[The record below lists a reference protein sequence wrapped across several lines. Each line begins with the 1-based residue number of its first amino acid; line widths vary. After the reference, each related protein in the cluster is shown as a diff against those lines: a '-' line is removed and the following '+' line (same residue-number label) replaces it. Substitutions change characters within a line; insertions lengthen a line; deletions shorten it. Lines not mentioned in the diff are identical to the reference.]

1 MLSLVAWPGINCL
14 LSPVG
19 STSGAMSVRLLRV
32 LRNLELDLISVREQ
46 NELFRLLGLVWQR
59 SIHLLL
65 VPALE
70 IFAFVARV
78 GLWRDV

>member
-1 MLSLVAWPGINCL
+1 MDVIGKCLRSHPFSAGDRDPFCWLAMLSLVAWPGINCL

-46 NELFRLLGLVWQR
+46 NELFRLLGLVW
-59 SIHLLL
+59 
-65 VPALE
+65 
-70 IFAFVARV
+70 
-78 GLWRDV
+78 